1 MFYCIL
7 FCYLDACLF
16 SKRKERGGRVWKSW
30 GREDQNLNAF
40 HKKNLYKYV
49 ISNSLIFRSP
59 YVNVSICKF
68 HVSNINF
75 HLYSGASLLSHNY
88 TTENC
93 HSLELFSFF
102 GTQDAPLHTRHISK
116 RNGPTY
122 RNVFPGC
129 CLSYKCFY
137 SSPF

>member
-1 MFYCIL
+1 MHVCFQR
-7 FCYLDACLF
+7 
-16 SKRKERGGRVWKSW
+16 RKERGGRVWKTRRLRE
-30 GREDQNLNAF
+30 GRPESKYISL
-40 HKKNLYKYV
+40 KNLYKHV

-75 HLYSGASLLSHNY
+75 HLYSGASLLSHND

-122 RNVFPGC
+122 RNVFPGF